1 MHRSQGTV
9 LVGPLDSTVTR
20 STTLRAS
27 ESLATFYADLARREL
42 VLVPVRERLGLEMPL
57 EQLRTSVS
65 ATVPDENRRVVV
77 VTVESGSEEEA
88 RSIASE
94 IVTELVS
101 LSPAPTGATAPEFV
115 GAQVDALE
123 TTIQRSEAQIEEL
136 QATLSQTTGEP
147 ERAELERTITLRQEL
162 LNEQRQTYV
171 ELVSLEPDSDAGG
184 LAVLDDVASVT
195 HAGRASPST
204 GALVGA
210 AAGAVVGLVLVW
222 LLDRRKRARDVVPE
236 GPEEPVAAAPAAP
249 TVNLV
254 VRPSAQRREPPA
266 ATRRTPPDRASRAA
280 AARASERAGERDER
294 EMTTTAERTGP
305 DQGSDV
311 ARPVTLELVEA
322 LCAAL
327 ADARVTYCH
336 WKSNEALDRSLS
348 GDERSRPARGARRP
362 GPLPGGARPPGF
374 QGGPAAPAPARS
386 RR

>member
-1 MHRSQGTV
+1 MSDTLDWRDIAHITGRRWWIPVVLAVLGALLGVYAATSLAPVHRSQGTV

-65 ATVPDENRRVVV
+65 STVPDENRRVVV

-123 TTIQRSEAQIEEL
+123 TTIQVSEAQIEEM

-147 ERAELERTITLRQEL
+147 ARAELERIITLRQEL

-236 GPEEPVAAAPAAP
+236 GPEEAVAAAPAAP

-254 VRPSAQRREPPA
+254 VRPSPSVANRRLPRAAPRRTEPRAQPRRERP
-266 ATRRTPPDRASRAA
+266 
-280 AARASERAGERDER
+280 SERVNG
-294 EMTTTAERTGP
+294 T
-305 DQGSDV
+305 
-311 ARPVTLELVEA
+311 
-322 LCAAL
+322 
-327 ADARVTYCH
+327 
-336 WKSNEALDRSLS
+336 NEK
-348 GDERSRPARGARRP
+348 
-362 GPLPGGARPPGF
+362 
-374 QGGPAAPAPARS
+374 
-386 RR
+386 